1 MRRKKTGVSNTKKV
15 VEITGDLIYPITV
28 GESAFIQETDGMR
41 RTSTVLSM
49 ESPSQ
54 SDIRFETQNTNYL
67 LHLVQQEV
75 AV

>member
-1 MRRKKTGVSNTKKV
+1 MNNKKKE
-15 VEITGDLIYPITV
+15 VEITGNLIYPITV
-28 GESAFIQETDGMR
+28 GESAFIREAGGMR

-49 ESPSQ
+49 KNSSQ

-67 LHLVQQEV
+67 LHLVEQEV

>member
-1 MRRKKTGVSNTKKV
+1 MNNTKKK
-15 VEITGDLIYPITV
+15 VEITGNLVYPIMV
-28 GESAFIQETDGMR
+28 GESAFIREAGGLR

-67 LHLVQQEV
+67 LHLVEQEV

>member
-1 MRRKKTGVSNTKKV
+1 MNHTKKKL
-15 VEITGDLIYPITV
+15 EITGSLIYPITV
-28 GESAFIQETDGMR
+28 GESAFIRVPDGMR

-75 AV
+75 EV

>member
-1 MRRKKTGVSNTKKV
+1 MNNTKKI
-15 VEITGDLIYPITV
+15 VEITGNLVYPIMV
-28 GESAFIQETDGMR
+28 GESAFVRESGSLR

-67 LHLVQQEV
+67 LHLVEQEV
-75 AV
+75 MV